1 LKYKTMNKIRNLSE
15 HYLKELNRLLNIVVD
30 DINFS
35 DDNQNNK
42 DSSIETINKIKEIIN
57 NI

>member
-1 LKYKTMNKIRNLSE
+1 MTTEK
-15 HYLKELNRLLNIVVD
+15 KELNRLLNIVVD

-42 DSSIETINKIKEIIN
+42 DASIETINKIKEIIN
-57 NI
+57 K

>member
-1 LKYKTMNKIRNLSE
+1 MNTEK
-15 HYLKELNRLLNIVVD
+15 KELNRLLNIVIN

-42 DSSIETINKIKEIIN
+42 NASIETINKIKEIIN
-57 NI
+57 K

>member
-1 LKYKTMNKIRNLSE
+1 LKYKTMNTIRNLSE

>member
-1 LKYKTMNKIRNLSE
+1 MNTIRNLSE

>member
-1 LKYKTMNKIRNLSE
+1 MTTEK
-15 HYLKELNRLLNIVVD
+15 KELNRLLNIVVD

-42 DSSIETINKIKEIIN
+42 DASIGTINKIKEIIN
-57 NI
+57 K

>member
-1 LKYKTMNKIRNLSE
+1 MTTEKQ
-15 HYLKELNRLLNIVVD
+15 ELNRLLNIVID

-42 DSSIETINKIKEIIN
+42 DASIGTINKIKEIIN
-57 NI
+57 K